1 MDYWL
6 NDPSVLWRAPY
17 AYEWMADVDAP
28 LTRRLNAVARL
39 TLITALLLF
48 VYQSLFKNI
57 NKTEALAFTLKFVAA
72 GLALNVLVFAYYR
85 LSPTRHLNESKT
97 FKSLYQDAVEDWEH
111 SRPASI
117 PPPSKPY
124 NLIDVTDSHAGRD
137 GPENPGGFRHQH
149 QPYQATELFTGAG
162 AAPSTTSMAPRLG
175 AGMPSETQKVVQ
187 PMDAIAKSANTLQKE
202 YGLHSPV
209 PAHIRNALNAR
220 AGTDFAKSLLKN
232 SMMDDSKR
240 RLSGAYQAS
249 L

>member
-17 AYEWMADVDAP
+17 TYEWMADVDAP

-39 TLITALLLF
+39 TLAVALLLF
-48 VYQSLFKNI
+48 LYQFLFKNV
-57 NKTEALAFTLKFVAA
+57 NKTEAVAFTLKFVAA

-85 LSPTRHLNESKT
+85 FSPTRHLNDSKT
-97 FKSLYQDAVEDWEH
+97 FKNLYTNAVEDWEH
-111 SRPASI
+111 SRPASV
-117 PPPSKPY
+117 PPPEKPY

-137 GPENPGGFRHQH
+137 GPENPGGFRHQY
-149 QPYQATELFTGAG
+149 QPYAAIERFTGA
-162 AAPSTTSMAPRLG
+162 APPRLG
-175 AGMPSETQKVVQ
+175 AGMPSETQSVVQ
-187 PMDAIAKSANTLQKE
+187 PMDAIAKSANTLQQE

-220 AGTDFAKSLLKN
+220 AGTDFAKLLLKD